1 MVTPTPTAAPVRI
14 GITGTHSTGK
24 TLLLKRIEMELRS
37 HGVAV
42 ARTGRLA
49 KRAAALGFP
58 KMHHHTAASTE
69 WIICQGTADILAA
82 EAQGADVVLVD
93 RAPIDALAYYNAALE
108 YRDERADPLEH
119 ERLRLL
125 AATQHPTFT
134 LLLAT
139 VLNPDI
145 PALAADGHPYD
156 PHYRTLVDAHIH
168 TLLAEDHLDHVRVTS
183 TPSSIDAAIARAVSL
198 CLEAIAP

>member
-1 MVTPTPTAAPVRI
+1 MVTPAPSSPPVRI

-37 HGVAV
+37 HGMTV

-49 KRAAALGFP
+49 KRAAALGLP
-58 KMHHHTAASTE
+58 KMHHHTATSTE
-69 WIICQGTADILAA
+69 WIICQGIADTLAA
-82 EAQGADVVLVD
+82 ETQCADVVLVD
-93 RAPIDALAYYNAALE
+93 RAPIDALAYYGAALE
-108 YRDERADPLEH
+108 YRNERAEPLEH

-139 VLNPDI
+139 VLDPDI
-145 PALAADGHPYD
+145 PASATDGHPYD
-156 PHYRTLVDAHIH
+156 PRYRTLADAHVH

-183 TPSSIDAAIARAVSL
+183 DPAGVDAAIAQAVSL

>member
-1 MVTPTPTAAPVRI
+1 MTPARTSPPVRI

-69 WIICQGTADILAA
+69 WIICQGVADTLAA
-82 EAQGADVVLVD
+82 EAQGADVVLID
-93 RAPIDALAYYNAALE
+93 RAPIDALAYYGAALE
-108 YRDERADPLEH
+108 FRNEAADPLEH
-119 ERLRLL
+119 ERLQLL
-125 AATQHPTFT
+125 AATQHPTFA

-139 VLNPDI
+139 VLDPDI
-145 PALAADGHPYD
+145 PASATDGHPYD
-156 PHYRTLVDAHIH
+156 PHYRTLVDTHIR

-183 TPSSIDAAIARAVSL
+183 TPSSIDAAIAWAVSL

>member
-1 MVTPTPTAAPVRI
+1 VVTPAPTSPPVRI

-37 HGVAV
+37 HGVAI

-49 KRAAALGFP
+49 KRAATLGFP

-69 WIICQGTADILAA
+69 WIICQGNADTLAA

-93 RAPIDALAYYNAALE
+93 RAPIDALAYYGAAVE
-108 YRDERADPLEH
+108 FRNEVADPLEH

-139 VLNPDI
+139 LIDPDI
-145 PALAADGHPYD
+145 PASAADGHPYD
-156 PHYRTLVDAHIH
+156 PRYRTLVDTHVH
-168 TLLAEDHLDHVRVTS
+168 TLLAEEHLDHVRVTS
-183 TPSSIDAAIARAVSL
+183 ASASVDAAIARAVSL
-198 CLEAIAP
+198 CLESIAP